1 MRKDKRAM
9 EDQTSCECFALTQ
22 IYTGIV
28 LTLFITILLL
38 IGSFFFV
45 INIGIFQIGVETAF
59 GFVGGS
65 GMSVSNTL
73 EVLFLLGWFPVLSGS
88 KKLDRDS
95 AKFNSITMLYWCN
108 ILLLAAAFLDYF
120 LIFNVFPES
129 LISAY
134 TAVQIATVVPTLAI
148 YPLQLAVI
156 RKIAKQVG
164 NAKIKKQTHI
174 WVWLTPMLLVA
185 SITPVLA
192 VHQNFFW
199 ILIVVL
205 LVITVQYWN
214 MLEFLRRDIKG
225 ILLSSTEPLLLGKE
239 SKPNPGATA

>member
-1 MRKDKRAM
+1 M
-9 EDQTSCECFALTQ
+9 EEQTSCESFALTQ

-28 LTLFITILLL
+28 LTLTTTILMT
-38 IGSFFFV
+38 IGAFFFV
-45 INIGIFQIGVETAF
+45 INIGVFQIGVETTF

-73 EVLFLLGWFPVLSGS
+73 EVLFLLGWFPILSGI
-88 KKLDRDS
+88 KKLDRGL
-95 AKFNSITMLYWCN
+95 AKFSSITMLYWCN

-120 LIFNVFPES
+120 LIFNIIPES
-129 LISAY
+129 LFPAY
-134 TAVQIATVVPTLAI
+134 TTVQIATVIPTLAI

-156 RKIAKQVG
+156 RKVANQVG

-174 WVWLTPMLLVA
+174 WVWITPMLLVA

-192 VHQNFFW
+192 IHQNFFW

-205 LVITVQYWN
+205 LVIAIQYWN

-225 ILLSSTEPLLLGKE
+225 ILLSSTEPLLLGQE
-239 SKPNPGATA
+239 SKSKPGATA